1 MEFWIRGE
9 CMSNLNCLLIED
21 SKMQANIIM
30 QMIAKCGWS
39 VFTALDLEHGLRSL
53 KSQAIDFVLTD
64 LCLPDSDGSETVARI
79 KEASP
84 NSIVGAMTAGD
95 TKNAASEVLKF
106 ARSQGA
112 EFLLQKPFNQERLN
126 EVLQMAR
133 ARIENGKCPPL
144 VLIIDDSSTIR
155 AVCEKMLTAKGFRTV
170 SAESIDDAFSRIDN
184 FDLDVILTDLNMP
197 GISPME
203 AIPEIRAAMPG
214 VGIVVMTGQSE
225 KDLHETLNLGADT
238 TITKPFNAE
247 DLAKKIN
254 SAILMANSHLL
265 EMLKAA

>member
-1 MEFWIRGE
+1 MAD
-9 CMSNLNCLLIED
+9 LTCLLIED
-21 SKMQANIIM
+21 SKIQANLIM
-30 QMIAKCGWS
+30 QMIAKAGWS
-39 VFTALDLEHGLRSL
+39 VFTALDLEHGLRTL
-53 KSQAIDFVLTD
+53 KTQGIDFVLTD
-64 LCLPDSDGSETVARI
+64 LCLPDSDGSETVAKI
-79 KEASP
+79 KQASP
-84 NSIVGAMTAGD
+84 NSVVAAMTAGD
-95 TKNAASEVLKF
+95 AKNDASDALKF

-112 EFLLQKPFNQERLN
+112 EFLLQKPFNQDRLN
-126 EVLQMAR
+126 EVLQMASAR
-133 ARIENGKCPPL
+133 AQNGKCPPL
-144 VLIIDDSSTIR
+144 VLVIDDSSTIR
-155 AVCEKMLTAKGFRTV
+155 SVCEKMLTAKGFRTL
-170 SAESIDDAFSRIDN
+170 SAESIDDAFNRIDN

-238 TITKPFNAE
+238 TITKPFNAD
-247 DLAKKIN
+247 DLAHKIN